1 MKWQPTLLQSTKL
14 KCRMLIQ
21 NEFLGLSSERDL
33 TSTPKL
39 SAPSIPRSPGVTDS
53 TQHVANQPETT
64 QGLQEATSCFQVFL
78 QLIIL
83 VEPVLEKLTTKI
95 FVFLIPMGTVDLF
108 MEQLSYMWR
117 VPNVERCL
125 QHSAVFVPLNGS
137 TLLPFAGVT
146 TSSEAISLENQI
158 PTIWWM
164 FASARIMEWY
174 VSGMACMM

>member
-53 TQHVANQPETT
+53 TQHVANRPETT

-146 TSSEAISLENQI
+146 TSSEATSLENQI
-158 PTIWWM
+158 PTN
-164 FASARIMEWY
+164 
-174 VSGMACMM
+174 